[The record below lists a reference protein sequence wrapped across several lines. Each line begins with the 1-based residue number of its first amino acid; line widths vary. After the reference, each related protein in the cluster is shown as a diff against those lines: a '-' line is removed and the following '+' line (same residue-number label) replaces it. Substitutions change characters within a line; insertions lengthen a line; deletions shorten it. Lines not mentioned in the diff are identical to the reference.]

1 MDAQKK
7 EIKMKH
13 IKDERLLAE
22 AHEFYTKGTTMIIL
36 LPELGYTPAN
46 LRALREQARLT
57 RRQVADI
64 TNTVNYETIAR
75 WETDVGKKNHAD
87 MPQYKWQM
95 LMETICEDI

>member
-1 MDAQKK
+1 MDA
-7 EIKMKH
+7 H
-13 IKDERLLAE
+13 N
-22 AHEFYTKGTTMIIL
+22 KGTTMIIL

-64 TNTVNYETIAR
+64 TNTVNYATIAR
-75 WETDVGKKNHAD
+75 WETDVCKKNHAD

-95 LMETICEDI
+95 LIDTICKDM

>member
-7 EIKMKH
+7 EIKMS
-13 IKDERLLAE
+13 
-22 AHEFYTKGTTMIIL
+22 IL

-64 TNTVNYETIAR
+64 TNTVNYATIAR
-75 WETDVGKKNHAD
+75 WETDVCKKNHAD

-95 LMETICEDI
+95 LIDTICKDM

>member
-1 MDAQKK
+1 M
-7 EIKMKH
+7 IK
-13 IKDERLLAE
+13 IEYLGQDVPPESDLS
-22 AHEFYTKGTTMIIL
+22 HEFYLKGTTMIIL

-64 TNTVNYETIAR
+64 TNTVNYATIAR
-75 WETDVGKKNHAD
+75 WETDVCKKNHAD

-95 LMETICEDI
+95 LIDTICKDM

>member
-7 EIKMKH
+7 EIKMS
-13 IKDERLLAE
+13 
-22 AHEFYTKGTTMIIL
+22 IL

-64 TNTVNYETIAR
+64 TNTVNYATIAR

-95 LMETICEDI
+95 LIDTIYKDM